1 MNTPDFWNDLELSQE
16 VNREVKSLK
25 TRLETYNRT
34 KARLEDTDVLIELG
48 QEMEDPSTAEEV
60 RRDVE
65 QLEKDVERM
74 RLSTLLKGEYDA
86 NNAIVSLH
94 AGAGG
99 TEAMDWVSMLLRMY
113 TRWCENSGPF
123 YQA

>member
-25 TRLETYNRT
+25 TRLETYNWT

-86 NNAIVSLH
+86 NNAIVSLK
-94 AGAGG
+94 
-99 TEAMDWVSMLLRMY
+99 ECDWSSDVCSSDL
-113 TRWCENSGPF
+113 
-123 YQA
+123 